1 MVGGSSLLLA
11 FSSVVFGAS
20 PGKEVAVQPGD
31 NVQALVES
39 NPAGTTFRFKAGVYR
54 GVSITPKERDTFQG
68 DPGAVLNG
76 SQVLKFERRG
86 QYWVAAGRT
95 NPDQEA
101 IMRQGLPVQVPG
113 GGPGGQ
119 GGQGGPGGGRG
130 QGQGGGRG
138 GFGGRGGPFGFP
150 GGGGGGGGQRRPGG
164 GGGGGGQGGA
174 QKEYRG
180 RCQPEYPLCI
190 FPEDVFVDDLP
201 IVRVQHQ
208 EELGAGRWWS
218 DSSAGEIYLADDP
231 TGKKVEL
238 GSTRKAFSG
247 DSRDVTIRGLVIEK
261 YAQPAGEAAIDGKNA
276 DNWTVDQNEIRWNH
290 AVGIRAGNG
299 WKILNNK
306 AHHNGDCGMGGSGRD
321 ILVEGNEMYKN
332 NYAGYWPGWEAG
344 GAKFVLT
351 ENLVVRNN
359 FSHDNIG
366 PGLWTDINNKNVLY
380 EGNRLTNNTEGIFH
394 EISFKAVIR
403 NNTIWNDGNNT
414 YGHHDGDAGILV
426 AESRDVEV
434 YGNKVTNCRA
444 GILGRQLNRTQ
455 DAQMY
460 HMPEPYEIHNL
471 YVHDN
476 EVTQDTGVALGILK
490 PAPHVSDDVFSRWNN
505 RFVNNTVKLGD
516 GNAKAFLWNNDR
528 YTQNEFEKIMKER

>member
-1 MVGGSSLLLA
+1 MTVVGGSFLLLI
-11 FSSVVFGAS
+11 FGSVLFGAAS
-20 PGKEVAVQPGD
+20 GKEVVVQPGD
-31 NVQALVES
+31 DVQSLVNS
-39 NPAGTTFRFKAGVYR
+39 NPAGTTFHFKAGVYR
-54 GVSITPKERDTFQG
+54 GVSITPKDRDVFQG
-68 DPGAVLNG
+68 DPGATLNG
-76 SQVLKFERRG
+76 SQTLKFQRRG
-86 QYWVAAGRT
+86 QYWVASGYT

-101 IMRQGLPVQVPG
+101 VMRQGLPVQVPG

-119 GGQGGPGGGRG
+119 AGQGGQGGPRG
-130 QGQGGGRG
+130 QGGGSGRG
-138 GFGGRGGPFGFP
+138 GFGGLGRGPFGFP
-150 GGGGGGGGQRRPGG
+150 GGGGGGGRRQ
-164 GGGGGGQGGA
+164 GGGGGQGGA

-218 DSSAGEIYLADDP
+218 DSANTEIYIADDP

-238 GSTRKAFSG
+238 GATRKAFSG
-247 DSRDVTIRGLVIEK
+247 DAKDVTIRGLVIEK

-276 DNWTVDQNEIRWNH
+276 DNWIVDQNEIRWNH

-306 AHHNGDCGMGGSGRD
+306 THHNGDCGMGGSGRD
-321 ILVEGNEMYKN
+321 ILVEGNETYNN

-434 YGNKVTNCRA
+434 YGNAVTNCRA

-476 EVTQDTGVALGILK
+476 VVTQDQGVALGILK
-490 PAPHVSDDVFSRWNN
+490 PAPHVSDDVFGRWNN
-505 RFVNNTVKLGD
+505 RFANNTVKLGD
-516 GNAKAFLWNNDR
+516 ANARAFQWNNER
-528 YTQNEFEKIMKER
+528 TTQSEFEKLMKER

>member
-1 MVGGSSLLLA
+1 MLLA
-11 FSSVVFGAS
+11 FGSVLFGAS
-20 PGKEVAVQPGD
+20 SGKQVVVQPGD
-31 NVQALVES
+31 DIPSLVSS
-39 NPAGTTFRFKAGVYR
+39 NPPGTTFHFKPGLYR
-54 GVSITPKERDTFQG
+54 GVSITPKDRDVFEG
-68 DPGAVLNG
+68 EPGAILNG
-76 SQVLKFERRG
+76 SQPLKFQRRG
-86 QYWVAAGRT
+86 QYWVASGRT
-95 NPDQEA
+95 NPDEEA
-101 IMRQGLPVQVPG
+101 IMRQGLPVQIPG
-113 GGPGGQ
+113 GGPQGAQ
-119 GGQGGPGGGRG
+119 GGQRQGGGG
-130 QGQGGGRG
+130 GGGRG
-138 GFGGRGGPFGFP
+138 GFGGLGRGPFGFP
-150 GGGGGGGGQRRPGG
+150 GGGGQRRGQ
-164 GGGGGGQGGA
+164 GGGGQGGA
-174 QKEYRG
+174 QREYRG

-208 EELGAGRWWS
+208 EELGPGHWWS
-218 DSSAGEIYLADDP
+218 DSEAGEIYLADDP

-247 DSRDVTIRGLVIEK
+247 DAQDVTIRGLIIEK

-276 DNWTVDQNEIRWNH
+276 DRWVVEQNEIRWNH
-290 AVGIRAGNG
+290 GVGIRAGNG

-306 AHHNGDCGMGGSGRD
+306 THHNGDCGMGGSGRD

-380 EGNRLTNNTEGIFH
+380 EGNRTTNNTEGIFH
-394 EISFKAVIR
+394 EISFKAIIR

-444 GILGRQLNRTQ
+444 GILGRQLNRNQ

-476 EVTQDTGVALGILK
+476 EITQDTGVALGILK
-490 PAPHVSDDVFSRWNN
+490 PAPHVSNDVFTRWNN

-516 GNAKAFLWNNDR
+516 PNQQAFQWNNDR
-528 YTQNEFEKIMKER
+528 YTQSQFEKMMKEN

>member
-1 MVGGSSLLLA
+1 MLLA
-11 FSSVVFGAS
+11 FSSVLFGAS

-39 NPAGTTFRFKAGVYR
+39 NPSGTTFRFKAGLYR
-54 GVSITPKERDTFQG
+54 GVSITPKDRDTFQG
-68 DPGAVLNG
+68 DSGAVLNG

-150 GGGGGGGGQRRPGG
+150 GGGGGGQRRPGG

-201 IVRVQHQ
+201 IVRVQRQ
-208 EELGAGRWWS
+208 EELGPGRWWS

-306 AHHNGDCGMGGSGRD
+306 THHNGDCGMGGSGRD

-434 YGNKVTNCRA
+434 YGNTVTNCRA

-476 EVTQDTGVALGILK
+476 VVTQDTGVALGILK
-490 PAPHVSDDVFSRWNN
+490 PAPHVSDDVFGRWNN

-516 GNAKAFLWNNDR
+516 GNAKAFQWNNDR
-528 YTQNEFEKIMKER
+528 YTQSEFEKMMKER